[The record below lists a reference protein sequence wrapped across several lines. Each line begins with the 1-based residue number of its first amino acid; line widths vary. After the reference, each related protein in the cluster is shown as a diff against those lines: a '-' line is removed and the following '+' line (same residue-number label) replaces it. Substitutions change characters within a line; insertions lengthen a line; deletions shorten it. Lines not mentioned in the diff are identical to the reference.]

1 MKTTITTMLAFA
13 LLVSPL
19 FGGND
24 TNYTYLALGDSVAFG
39 FNPLLLPPYATQLP
53 TPDKFIGYPE
63 VVAALENLLQSKKE
77 VNAACPG
84 ETSGSFLD
92 INTPDNGCNSSHFQP
107 PDLTLPPFK
116 TSIGLHTP
124 YTIAQMDFAVAQF
137 KANKHINL
145 VTLGIG
151 ANDVLLLLA
160 QCRGDLACVSPLLD
174 GVLHTY
180 KVNLH
185 AILMRI
191 RAQYQ
196 GTLILV
202 KYYAPSPALDAIAV
216 ELNSAMT
223 QAAVGFQGIKFADGY
238 TVFRLAS
245 APFNHDACQAGLVIK
260 LPLSPPSPTPCDI
273 HPTPLGRD
281 LLGATVE
288 LSKFQH

>member
-1 MKTTITTMLAFA
+1 MLAFA

-24 TNYTYLALGDSVAFG
+24 PNYTYLALGDSVAFG
-39 FNPLLLPPYATQLP
+39 FNPLLLPPYAAQLP

-63 VVAALENLLQSKKE
+63 VVASLENLLLSKKE

-84 ETSGSFLD
+84 ETSGSFLNV
-92 INTPDNGCNSSHFQP
+92 NTPDNGCNSSHFQP

-124 YTIAQMDFAVAQF
+124 YTIAQIDFAEAQF
-137 KANKHINL
+137 KANKYINL

-151 ANDVLLLLA
+151 ANDVLLVLPQLA
-160 QCRGDLACVSPLLD
+160 ACGAD
-174 GVLHTY
+174 AGCAQGVLSPVLATY
-180 KVNLH
+180 KTNLTQ
-185 AILMRI
+185 ILKRI
-191 RAQYQ
+191 RKQYH

-216 ELNSAMT
+216 ELNGAMT
-223 QAAVGFQGIKFADGY
+223 EAAGSFPGIKFADGY

-245 APFNHDACQAGLVIK
+245 APFNHDACKAGLVIK
-260 LPLSPPSPTPCDI
+260 LPPSPPSPTPCDI